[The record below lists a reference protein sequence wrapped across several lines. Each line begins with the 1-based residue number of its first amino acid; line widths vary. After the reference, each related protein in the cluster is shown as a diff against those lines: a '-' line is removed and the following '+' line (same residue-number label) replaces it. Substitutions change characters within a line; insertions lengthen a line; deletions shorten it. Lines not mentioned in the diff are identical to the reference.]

1 MVSLSRTA
9 SLESAASSEVSQTT
23 TADTEPQKSLTD
35 VANEDTPSDAAK
47 GTRPV
52 GVKTRT
58 PSHTLLSSS
67 PSTSTINR
75 KSRFADIGTTTNI
88 GRASISMPPPATT
101 PSFTYRPSTSR
112 RPSATLLG
120 NEKPITRASMESTRP
135 VRPGNEILE
144 PEDVE
149 KTPSQS
155 THGAPLEPSTS
166 LSLPEPSLKPPSS
179 DTDGS
184 SNRLSFSSLYSLGSA
199 IYNGATGAVSAPQS
213 TASSNAGSIKSNP
226 LEQHGSNSAPLS
238 PSKSSLKG
246 ETPSSATTA
255 TDPVSVTA
263 NAQLQHTGLLSE

>member
-1 MVSLSRTA
+1 MTP
-9 SLESAASSEVSQTT
+9 
-23 TADTEPQKSLTD
+23 ADTESQKSLTD
-35 VANEDTPSDAAK
+35 GANEDAPSLDAAK

-52 GVKTRT
+52 GIKTRT
-58 PSHTLLSSS
+58 PSHSLLSSS
-67 PSTSTINR
+67 PSTSTFNR
-75 KSRFADIGTTTNI
+75 KSRFADIGTTGSNI

-120 NEKPITRASMESTRP
+120 NEKANNRISMESTRSTK
-135 VRPGNEILE
+135 PGNEMVEL
-144 PEDVE
+144 EDVE
-149 KTPSQS
+149 KTPNQS
-155 THGAPLEPSTS
+155 TQGAPLDPSVS

-184 SNRLSFSSLYSLGSA
+184 SNRLSFSLYSLGSA
-199 IYNGATGAVSAPQS
+199 IYNGATGAASAPQS

-238 PSKSSLKG
+238 PSKGSLKG
-246 ETPSSATTA
+246 EMPSSATTA

-263 NAQLQHTGLLSE
+263 NAQLQHTGLLSK